1 MTIAG
6 VRQNWGSTRAG
17 FDFTFVRLTGANQ
30 MSGESAMSDKINEQ
44 TEKMREMA
52 QTTLDKAKDAMSKYM
67 AESQK
72 LREKADV
79 NVRATY
85 STAKE
90 MNEKAVAFAEAN
102 VRAGFELA
110 ERLLQAK
117 NPQEM
122 GAVYQS
128 HLKEQMEKMNAQF
141 REVGNLMSKP
151 APVDLNK

>member
-1 MTIAG
+1 
-6 VRQNWGSTRAG
+6 
-17 FDFTFVRLTGANQ
+17 
-30 MSGESAMSDKINEQ
+30 MSEKINEQ

-52 QTTLDKAKDAMSKYM
+52 QTTLDKAKEAVSKYM

-72 LREKADV
+72 LREKADSS
-79 NVRATY
+79 VRATY

-102 VRAGFELA
+102 VQAGFELA

-122 GAVYQS
+122 GTIYQS

-141 REVGNLMSKP
+141 RELGSMISKP
-151 APVDLNK
+151 APVDLDK